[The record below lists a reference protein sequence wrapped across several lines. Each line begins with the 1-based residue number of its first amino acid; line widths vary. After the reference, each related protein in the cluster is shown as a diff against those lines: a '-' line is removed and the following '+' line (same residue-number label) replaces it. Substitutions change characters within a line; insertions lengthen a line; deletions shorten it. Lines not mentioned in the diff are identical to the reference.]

1 MNPRPLYHPLAK
13 TLLAIALAGAGAVAF
28 AQQASVAQQTVETL
42 DQLSGGPHAGYRAN
56 HAKGVIAGGIFTPSP
71 QAATISKAPH
81 FQRAVGVTVRYSTGT
96 GVPTIPD
103 ANPNSRPFGMAI
115 RFALPGG
122 SYTDFVGISTNGFPV
137 SNPEDFLGLLSA
149 VAQSGKSTAKPSPIE
164 EFLGAHPAALAF
176 VQTPKP
182 MPVSFATQSFYG
194 VNAFEF
200 TNKRG
205 KSVFGR
211 YQIVPVGGEQSMPEE
226 QAAQLAPNYLMDEL
240 AQRVAA
246 KPTKYKV
253 LLQIA
258 NKEDVIDD
266 PTVVWPAD
274 RLLVELGTLII
285 NRVVPEA
292 KDIEKKL
299 AYNPLILPDGIKPSN
314 DPVLLYR
321 PVVYAV
327 SVGRRQ

>member
-1 MNPRPLYHPLAK
+1 MNPRPPCSAFARR
-13 TLLAIALAGAGAVAF
+13 LLAIAFVGASAVA
-28 AQQASVAQQTVETL
+28 AAEPASVAQQTVDTL
-42 DQLSGGPHAGYRAN
+42 DQLSGGPHAGNRAN

-81 FQRAVGVTVRYSTGT
+81 FKRAVGVTVRYSTGT

-103 ANPNSRPFGMAI
+103 TNPNSRPFGMAI

-122 SYTDFVGISTNGFPV
+122 SYTDMVGISYKGFPV

-149 VAQSGKSTAKPSPIE
+149 VARSRKSEDRPSPIE

-176 VQTPKP
+176 VQAPKP
-182 MPVSFATQSFYG
+182 MPASFATQSFYG

-200 TNKRG
+200 TNKQG

-211 YQIVPVGGEQSMPEE
+211 YQIVPVDGDQTLTEQ
-226 QAAQLAPNYLMDEL
+226 QLAELGPNYLMEEL
-240 AQRVAA
+240 AQRVAS
-246 KPTKYKV
+246 KPAKYKV
-253 LLQIA
+253 LLQVA
-258 NKEDVIDD
+258 DKDDVIDD

-274 RLLVELGTLII
+274 RQLVELGTLII
-285 NRVVPEA
+285 NRVVPDA

>member
-1 MNPRPLYHPLAK
+1 MHPRPPYHPIAR
-13 TLLAIALAGAGAVAF
+13 TLLAVMLASAGTIAI
-28 AQQASVAQQTVETL
+28 AQQASVAQQTVDTL

-56 HAKGVIAGGIFTPSP
+56 HAKGLIAGGIFTPSP
-71 QAATISKAPH
+71 EAASISKAVH
-81 FQRAVGVTVRYSTGT
+81 FRRSVGVTVRYSTGT

-103 ANPNSRPFGMAI
+103 TNPNSRPFGMAI

-122 SYTDFVGISTNGFPV
+122 SYTDVVGISHNGFPV

-149 VAQSGKSTAKPSPIE
+149 VAQSRKSDAKPSPIE
-164 EFLGAHPAALAF
+164 TFLGAHPAALAF
-176 VQTPKP
+176 VQAPKP
-182 MPVSFATQSFYG
+182 MPASFATQSFFG

-200 TNKRG
+200 TNEQG

-211 YQIVPVGGEQSMPEE
+211 YQIVPMDGDQSLTEE
-226 QAAQLAPNYLMDEL
+226 QAAQLAPNYLMEEL
-240 AQRVAA
+240 AQRVTA

-258 NKEDVIDD
+258 NKDDVTDD
-266 PTVVWPAD
+266 PTVVWPSD
-274 RLLVELGTLII
+274 RTLIELGTLII
-285 NRVVPEA
+285 NRVVPDA

-299 AYNPLILPDGIKPSN
+299 AYNPLALPDGIKPSN

-321 PVVYAV
+321 PVAYAV

>member
-1 MNPRPLYHPLAK
+1 MFKHVQH
-13 TLLAIALAGAGAVAF
+13 TLIALALAGAGF
-28 AQQASVAQQTVETL
+28 AAAAEGKSVAEQTVDTL

-56 HAKGVIAGGIFTPSP
+56 HAKGLIAGGIFTPSP
-71 QAATISKAPH
+71 EASKISKAPH
-81 FQRAVGVTVRYSTGT
+81 FRRSVGVTVRLSTGT

-103 ANPNSRPFGMAI
+103 ANPNSHPYGMAI
-115 RFALPGG
+115 RFALSGG
-122 SYTDFVGISTNGFPV
+122 NYTDFVGISTNGFPV
-137 SNPEDFLGLLSA
+137 ATPEDFLGLLNA
-149 VAQSGKSTAKPSPIE
+149 VAQTGKSDAKPSPIE
-164 EFLGAHPAALAF
+164 QFLGSHPAALAF

-182 MPVSFATQSFYG
+182 VPQSFATQAFYG

-200 TNKRG
+200 TNKEG
-205 KSVFGR
+205 VSVFGR
-211 YQIVPVGGEQSMPEE
+211 YQIVPVAGEHFLSDDE
-226 QAAQLAPNYLMDEL
+226 AAKVGPNYLMEEL
-240 AQRVAA
+240 ATRVAA
-246 KPTKYKV
+246 KPAKFKV

-258 NKEDVIDD
+258 NKDDVVND

-274 RLLVELGTLII
+274 RRVVELGTLSLT
-285 NRVVPEA
+285 RVVPEA

>member
-1 MNPRPLYHPLAK
+1 MNSLPDSSRFAK
-13 TLLAIALAGAGAVAF
+13 RLLAIALAGASAVAI
-28 AQQASVAQQTVETL
+28 AEQASVAQQTIDTL

-71 QAATISKAPH
+71 QAASISKAPH
-81 FQRAVGVTVRYSTGT
+81 FKRSVGVTVRYSTGT
-96 GVPTIPD
+96 GVPAIPD
-103 ANPNSRPFGMAI
+103 TNPNSRPFGMAI

-122 SYTDFVGISTNGFPV
+122 SYTDVVGISYNGFPV
-137 SNPEDFLGLLSA
+137 SNPDDFLSLLSA
-149 VAQSGKSTAKPSPIE
+149 VAQIGKSDAKPSPIE
-164 EFLGAHPAALAF
+164 EFLGSHPAALAF
-176 VQTPKP
+176 VQAPKP
-182 MPVSFATQSFYG
+182 MPASFATQSFYG

-200 TNKRG
+200 TNKQG

-211 YQIVPVGGEQSMPEE
+211 YQIVPVDGDQTLPEQ
-226 QAAQLAPNYLMDEL
+226 QVAQLGPNYLMEEL
-240 AQRVAA
+240 AQRVAR

-253 LLQIA
+253 LLQVA
-258 NKEDVIDD
+258 NQDDVIND

-274 RLLVELGTLII
+274 REVVELGTLII
-285 NRVVPEA
+285 NRVVPDA
-292 KDIEKKL
+292 KEIEKKL
-299 AYNPLILPDGIKPSN
+299 AFNPLILPEGIKPSN

>member
-1 MNPRPLYHPLAK
+1 MEHPASSHRFAGAVLAV
-13 TLLAIALAGAGAVAF
+13 ILAGAASLAS
-28 AQQASVAQQTVETL
+28 AQQGNVALQTVETL
-42 DQLSGGPHAGYRAN
+42 DKLSGGPHAGYRAN

-71 QAATISKAPH
+71 DAASISKAPH
-81 FQRAVGVTVRYSTGT
+81 FRRSVGVTVRFSTGT
-96 GVPTIPD
+96 GVPMIPD
-103 ANPNSRPFGMAI
+103 ANPNSRPYGMAI
-115 RFALPGG
+115 RFAIPGG
-122 SYTDFVGISTNGFPV
+122 SFTDLVGISFNGFPV
-137 SNPEDFLGLLSA
+137 ATPEDFLGLLSA
-149 VAQSGKSTAKPSPIE
+149 VAESGKSDVKPSPIE
-164 EFLGAHPAALAF
+164 SFLGSHPAALAF

-182 MPVSFATQSFYG
+182 MPASFATQAFYG

-200 TNKRG
+200 TNQQG

-211 YQIVPVGGEQSMPEE
+211 YQIVPVAGEQSMPEE
-226 QAAQLAPNYLMDEL
+226 KMAQLGPNYLMEEL
-240 AQRVAA
+240 AERVAA
-246 KPTKYKV
+246 KPAKYKL

-258 NKEDVIDD
+258 GKDDVITD

-274 RLLVELGTLII
+274 RQVVELGTLSIT
-285 NRVVPEA
+285 RVVPDA
-292 KDIEKKL
+292 KEIEKKL

>member
-1 MNPRPLYHPLAK
+1 MNARPQFAGLASK
-13 TLLAIALAGAGAVAF
+13 LLAIALAGASMVAVAEP
-28 AQQASVAQQTVETL
+28 ASVAQQTIDTL
-42 DQLSGGPHAGYRAN
+42 DQLSGGPHAGHRAN

-103 ANPNSRPFGMAI
+103 TNPNSRPFGMAL

-122 SYTDFVGISTNGFPV
+122 SYTDVVGISTNGFPV

-149 VAQSGKSTAKPSPIE
+149 IARSGKSDAKPSPIE
-164 EFLGAHPAALAF
+164 EFLGSHPAALAF
-176 VQTPKP
+176 VQMPKP
-182 MPVSFATQSFYG
+182 MPASFATQSFYG

-200 TNKRG
+200 TNKQG

-211 YQIVPVGGEQSMPEE
+211 YQIVPESGDQSLTEE

-246 KPTKYKV
+246 KPTRYKV

-258 NKEDVIDD
+258 DKDDVIND

-274 RLLVELGTLII
+274 RKLVELGTLII
-285 NRVVPEA
+285 NRVVPGA
-292 KDIEKKL
+292 TDIEKKL
-299 AYNPLILPDGIKPSN
+299 AYNPLMLPDGIKPSN

>member
-1 MNPRPLYHPLAK
+1 MIPQSLHYRLAK
-13 TLLAIALAGAGAVAF
+13 TLLAVALASAAASAV
-28 AQQASVAQQTVETL
+28 AQQASVAQRTIDTL

-56 HAKGVIAGGIFTPSP
+56 HAKGLIAGGIFTPSP
-71 QAATISKAPH
+71 EAATISKARH
-81 FQRAVGVTVRYSTGT
+81 FHRSVGVTVRYSTGT

-103 ANPNSRPFGMAI
+103 TNQNGRPFGMAI

-122 SYTDFVGISTNGFPV
+122 SFTDVVGISYNGFPV

-149 VAQSGKSTAKPSPIE
+149 VAQSRKSDAKPSPIE

-176 VQTPKP
+176 VKAPKP
-182 MPVSFATQSFYG
+182 MPASFATQSFYG
-194 VNAFEF
+194 VSAFEF
-200 TNKRG
+200 TNKLG

-211 YQIVPVGGEQSMPEE
+211 YQIVPVGGDQSLSEE
-226 QAAQLAPNYLMDEL
+226 QAAQLAPNYLMEEL
-240 AQRVAA
+240 AQRVAI

-258 NKEDVIDD
+258 DQDDVIND
-266 PTVVWPAD
+266 PTVVWPAE
-274 RLLVELGTLII
+274 RKLVELGTLII
-285 NRVVPEA
+285 NRVVPDA

-299 AYNPLILPDGIKPSN
+299 AFNPLNLPDGIKPSN
-314 DPVLLYR
+314 DPTLLYR
-321 PVVYAV
+321 PIVYAV